1 VGLYRFDHDWLP
13 GKEKVNSVMGPMA
26 DLKNPP
32 RKNEPITFP
41 GNFRVTFAL
50 GFSGLRDLVVSTQRC
65 MYYRRRAVSMPPRKP
80 SPTRGYLPGV
90 VQGVSPGCYIQKL
103 LEPSS
108 NFLYVNTPLAHPGTS
123 ARASPGGIIL
133 LPGAARG
140 FYYLARRRP
149 GDLPGL
155 SHP

>member
-1 VGLYRFDHDWLP
+1 LVGLYRFDHDWLP

-123 ARASPGGIIL
+123 ARASPGEL
-133 LPGAARG
+133 YSCPAPPGAFTSFPGVARG
-140 FYYLARRRP
+140 ICP
-149 GDLPGL
+149 G
-155 SHP
+155 